1 MSPRTLNVLVVMGP
15 VAQGGAEWQ
24 LYELLCRMD
33 RSRFRPVLASVQ
45 FSSYKELTIGEGDR
59 VIRDRYDA
67 LDLPHYRIS
76 GHGRNS
82 SRNLRDLMRVI
93 RREKIDVVHANL
105 YAGETFGRLAAV
117 LTGTPVVTHKRG
129 MPFKSRKPQN
139 ILVDLLLNLCS
150 SRIIVVNH
158 AIRCQLQRLHHL
170 PASRFSVIYPGID
183 SALWSRP
190 DARAVAAL
198 RCALGLDAKQVVTTV
213 GRLRP
218 IKGQRY
224 LLEAVPQILREC
236 PDARFLFVGHGVEE
250 AALRQQAEALGVD
263 GATHF
268 LGSRADVRELLA
280 VSDVFVMPSLSEA
293 SPVALMEA
301 AFCGVPSVATN
312 VGGIPEIVREGE
324 TGLLVQPRD
333 ASAIASAV
341 VDMLSDPHRRL
352 RMSEAAVER
361 ARSAFDIAS
370 TVRRIEAEYERAAGL
385 RC

>member
-1 MSPRTLNVLVVMGP
+1 MSPRVLNVLVVMGP

-24 LYELLCRMD
+24 LYELLRRMD

-67 LDLPHYRIS
+67 LDLPHYRIN

-93 RREKIDVVHANL
+93 RREKIDIVHANL

-158 AIRCQLQRLHHL
+158 AIRRQLQRLHHL
-170 PASRFSVIYPGID
+170 PAARFSVIYPGID
-183 SALWSRP
+183 PALWSRP

-198 RCALGLDAKQVVTTV
+198 RRTLGLDGKQVVTTV

-236 PDARFLFVGHGVEE
+236 PEARFLFVGHGVEE
-250 AALRQQAEALGVD
+250 AVLRQQAGALGVD

-324 TGLLVQPRD
+324 TGLHVPPRD
-333 ASAIASAV
+333 AGAIASAV
-341 VDMLSDPHRRL
+341 VSLLSEPDRRL
-352 RMSEAAVER
+352 RMSKAAVER
-361 ARSAFDIAS
+361 AHSTFDINR
-370 TVRRIEAEYERAAGL
+370 TVHRIEGEYERAVGQ